1 MPSRPK
7 RDLLLLPLVQ
17 LFSAYC
23 ILVGM
28 ALGLRSPRLVV
39 AGNGELT
46 SVESLVANRRVS
58 QALAAIDKLASWTT
72 EQQILLTEIPA
83 PTSQES
89 ARAEAVRKLF
99 AAGGLRTRLDGA
111 GNVVCERPGASRKD
125 VVLISAHL
133 DTVFPRGTRVK
144 VQREGRRL
152 AAPGISDNGAGLAAI
167 VCLARALHE
176 GKVRSQ
182 QTLVFA
188 ANTGEEGE
196 GNLRGM
202 RKLVETYRGRLR
214 AVIAVDGAATDHIT
228 TMALASRRLE
238 VSLAG
243 PGGHS
248 WADFGMP
255 NPIHALARG
264 LAKFLAIRVPAS
276 PRTTYNVGVIEG
288 GTSVNTIAGH
298 ALVKVDMRSES
309 ETELDRL
316 EAALRK
322 AIEAGVAEETTAA
335 REAGHTGD
343 ARVEI
348 RYRSL
353 GDRPGGQLPDDA
365 PLLEAVRQADRYLD
379 NQSRLERS
387 STDANIPLSLG
398 IPAIA
403 VGGGG
408 RSGGAHSPGEWYDPT
423 GREMGVKRLLLT
435 VLAVAGIEP

>member
-83 PTSQES
+83 PTFQES

-99 AAGGLRTRLDGA
+99 AASGLRTRLDGS
-111 GNVVCERPGASRKD
+111 GNVVGERPGASRKD

-133 DTVFPRGTRVK
+133 DTVFPHGTHVK

-182 QTLVFA
+182 HTLVFA

-264 LAKFLAIRVPAS
+264 VTKFLTTRVPAS
-276 PRTTYNVGVIEG
+276 PRTTYSVGVIEG
-288 GTSVNTIAGH
+288 GTSVNTIADH
-298 ALVKVDMRSES
+298 ALVKVDLRSES
-309 ETELDRL
+309 DTELDRL

-322 AIEAGVAEETTAA
+322 AIEAGVAEEMAA
-335 REAGHTGD
+335 AKEAGHADDVGI
-343 ARVEI
+343 EI

-353 GDRPGGQLPDDA
+353 GERPGGQLPDDA
-365 PLLEAVRQADRYLD
+365 PLLEAVRQADRHLE

-423 GREMGVKRLLLT
+423 GRELGVKRILLT

>member
-1 MPSRPK
+1 
-7 RDLLLLPLVQ
+7 
-17 LFSAYC
+17 
-23 ILVGM
+23 
-28 ALGLRSPRLVV
+28 
-39 AGNGELT
+39 
-46 SVESLVANRRVS
+46 
-58 QALAAIDKLASWTT
+58 
-72 EQQILLTEIPA
+72 
-83 PTSQES
+83 
-89 ARAEAVRKLF
+89 
-99 AAGGLRTRLDGA
+99 
-111 GNVVCERPGASRKD
+111 
-125 VVLISAHL
+125 
-133 DTVFPRGTRVK
+133 
-144 VQREGRRL
+144 
-152 AAPGISDNGAGLAAI
+152 
-167 VCLARALHE
+167 
-176 GKVRSQ
+176 
-182 QTLVFA
+182 
-188 ANTGEEGE
+188 
-196 GNLRGM
+196 
-202 RKLVETYRGRLR
+202 
-214 AVIAVDGAATDHIT
+214 VIAVDGAASDHIT
-228 TMALASRRLE
+228 YMALASRRLE
-238 VSLAG
+238 ISLAG

-264 LAKFLAIRVPAS
+264 LARFLDTRVPVS
-276 PRTTYNVGVIEG
+276 PRTTYNVGIIEG
-288 GTSVNTIAGH
+288 GTSVNTIADR

-322 AIEAGVAEETTAA
+322 AIEAGVAEETTVA

-353 GDRPGGQLPDDA
+353 GDRPGGQLPNDA

-435 VLAVAGIEP
+435 VLALAGVEP

>member
-1 MPSRPK
+1 MH
-7 RDLLLLPLVQ
+7 

-23 ILVGM
+23 ILLEV
-28 ALGLRSPRLVV
+28 ALSLRSPRLV
-39 AGNGELT
+39 AASSGET
-46 SVESLVANRRVS
+46 ASVESLLENRRVS
-58 QALAAIDKLASWTT
+58 RALAAVDQLASWTT
-72 EQQILLTEIPA
+72 EQQIQLTEIAA
-83 PTSQES
+83 PTFQEA
-89 ARAEAVRKLF
+89 ARAAAVRKLLS
-99 AAGGLRTRLDGA
+99 ASGLRTRLDGA
-111 GNVVCERPGASRKD
+111 GNVIGERPGASRKD
-125 VVLISAHL
+125 LLLISAHL
-133 DTVFPRGTRVK
+133 DTVFPPGTPVK

-167 VCLARALHE
+167 VCLARALRE
-176 GKVRSQ
+176 GKVRTE

-202 RKLVETYRGRLR
+202 RKLVETFRGRLR
-214 AVIAVDGAATDHIT
+214 AVIAVDGAASDHIT
-228 TMALASRRLE
+228 SMALASRRLE
-238 VSLAG
+238 ISLAG
-243 PGGHS
+243 LGGHS

-264 LAKFLAIRVPAS
+264 LARFLDTRVPVS
-276 PRTTYNVGVIEG
+276 PRTTYNVGIIEG
-288 GTSVNTIAGH
+288 GTSVNTIADR

-322 AIEAGVAEETTAA
+322 AIEAGVAEETTVA

-353 GDRPGGQLPDDA
+353 GDRPGGQLPDGA

-435 VLAVAGIEP
+435 VLALAGVEP

>member
-1 MPSRPK
+1 MPSRPV
-7 RDLLLLPLVQ
+7 RARLLLRLVQ
-17 LFSAYC
+17 LFSAYG
-23 ILVGM
+23 ILLGM
-28 ALGLRSPRLVV
+28 ALALRSPRPV
-39 AGNGELT
+39 AAGTGELT
-46 SVESLVANRRVS
+46 SVESLVANRRVA
-58 QALAAIDKLASWTT
+58 QALGTVDKLASWTT
-72 EQQILLTEIPA
+72 EQQILLTEIPS
-83 PTSQES
+83 PTFQEA

-99 AAGGLRTRLDGA
+99 AASGLRTRMDAA
-111 GNVVCERPGASRKD
+111 GNVVGERPGSSRKD

-133 DTVFPRGTRVK
+133 DTVFPPGTRVK

-152 AAPGISDNGAGLAAI
+152 AAPGISDNSAGLAAI

-176 GKVRSQ
+176 AKVRSQ
-182 QTLVFA
+182 HTLVFA

-214 AVIAVDGAATDHIT
+214 AVIAVDGAAPDHIT

-264 LAKFLAIRVPAS
+264 LTKFLSTRVPAT
-276 PRTTYNVGVIEG
+276 PRTTYSVGVIEG
-288 GTSVNTIAGH
+288 GTSVNTIADG
-298 ALVKVDMRSES
+298 ALAKVDMRSES
-309 ETELDRL
+309 DAELDRL

-322 AIEAGVAEETTAA
+322 SVEAGVAEEMAA
-335 REAGHTGD
+335 AKESGHAGD
-343 ARVEI
+343 ERIEI

-353 GDRPGGQLPDDA
+353 GERPGGQLPDDA
-365 PLLEAVRQADRYLD
+365 PLLEAVRQADRRLE

-387 STDANIPLSLG
+387 STDANVPLSLG

-423 GREMGVKRLLLT
+423 GRELGVKRILLT
-435 VLAVAGIEP
+435 ALAVAGVEP